1 MGKDNYLLVW
11 TGSGSGSVDWKWK
24 WKCGIRAKI
33 VRHMKMCFKLLNLI
47 FEYFSFEHKRM
58 CSNTYTMNNGNE
70 HNMNKTKQKDTNE
83 CVKTN
88 KTNKQGHKR
97 MCHRTTKTTQQT
109 T

>member
-1 MGKDNYLLVW
+1 
-11 TGSGSGSVDWKWK
+11 
-24 WKCGIRAKI
+24 
-33 VRHMKMCFKLLNLI
+33 
-47 FEYFSFEHKRM
+47 M